1 MKPTLGVLLVSLC
14 CRLSR
19 VVVLC
24 NVRTQVRAAPVQ
36 MSLFDGVSAEALSS
50 AQDVATSVILATKE
64 TDFGGYVGPAAGL
77 LTLGALIVVLA
88 PPLSSSEE

>member
-1 MKPTLGVLLVSLC
+1 
-14 CRLSR
+14 
-19 VVVLC
+19 
-24 NVRTQVRAAPVQ
+24 
-36 MSLFDGVSAEALSS
+36 MSLFDGVSAEALTS